1 MGLFSGGI
9 SQITMSDLEV
19 AVDRIANYYRQ
30 TRLYLS
36 LCNSSDAYDYIVKN
50 YTQDFKVMIETQH
63 CYKYKGNYLF
73 ATDLKEF
80 NKDYPDV
87 FIHFYGCIPNMLAYV
102 KRERKPV
109 MFINSIGPDGESMT
123 INTYKLIREFVQK
136 YKKDFVILT
145 DCTAGIDQATNTFE
159 KSTGCRKMD
168 ISSNV
173 FYRWGGD
180 TH

>member
-19 AVDRIANYYRQ
+19 AVDRIANYYRK

-50 YTQDFKVMIETQH
+50 YTQDFKVMIETQY

-102 KRERKPV
+102 KREKKPV

-123 INTYKLIREFVQK
+123 IDTYKLIREFVQK

-168 ISSNV
+168 INSNV
-173 FYRWGGD
+173 FYRWG
-180 TH
+180 

>member
-50 YTQDFKVMIETQH
+50 YTQDFKVMIETQY

-73 ATDLKEF
+73 ATDLKGF

-102 KRERKPV
+102 KREKKPV

-123 INTYKLIREFVQK
+123 IDTYKLIREFVQK

-159 KSTGCRKMD
+159 KSTGCRKMN
-168 ISSNV
+168 INSNV
-173 FYRWGGD
+173 FYRWG
-180 TH
+180 

>member
-1 MGLFSGGI
+1 MGLFGGI
-9 SQITMSDLEV
+9 SQITMSDLET

-50 YTQDFKVMIETQH
+50 HTQDFKVMIETQY

-80 NKDYPDV
+80 NKEYPDV
-87 FIHFYGCIPNMLAYV
+87 FLHFYGCIPNMLEYV
-102 KRERKPV
+102 KREKKPV

-123 INTYKLIREFVQK
+123 TDTYKLVRDFVQK
-136 YKKDFVILT
+136 YNKDFVILT

-168 ISSNV
+168 INSNV
-173 FYRWGGD
+173 FYRWG
-180 TH
+180 

>member
-50 YTQDFKVMIETQH
+50 YTQDFKVMIETQY
-63 CYKYKGNYLF
+63 CYKYEGNYLF

-102 KRERKPV
+102 KREKKPV

-123 INTYKLIREFVQK
+123 IDTYKLIREFVQK

-168 ISSNV
+168 INSNV
-173 FYRWGGD
+173 FYRWG
-180 TH
+180 